1 MDTGRQKELRER
13 RGLERPPRVPSSGEV
28 SRWPDSGQ
36 WAVGGRNLGH
46 QLCSFRPN
54 TTKHLAMIDQLKPQ
68 MEPQSSRYYP
78 WNPGQVSYSLNLSK
92 KQKAPPTS

>member
-28 SRWPDSGQ
+28 SLWPDSGQ
-36 WAVGGRNLGH
+36 WAVGGRNLSH
-46 QLCSFRPN
+46 QLSSFRPN

-68 MEPQSSRYYP
+68 MEPILQILSMEP
-78 WNPGQVSYSLNLSK
+78 WASQLISEPQ
-92 KQKAPPTS
+92 